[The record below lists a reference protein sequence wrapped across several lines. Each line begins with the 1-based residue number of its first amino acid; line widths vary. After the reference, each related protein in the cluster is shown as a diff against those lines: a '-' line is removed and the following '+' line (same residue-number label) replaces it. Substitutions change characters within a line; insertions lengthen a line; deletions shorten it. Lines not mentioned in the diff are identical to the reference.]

1 MGKPQETYS
10 YYGPLNWVMLNMGFH
25 NEHHDFPMV
34 DWRRLPRLH
43 HLAPEFYQPLLAY
56 RSYTRLILKFICDKN
71 ISPLNRW
78 VRPDAPQQKGS
89 AS

>member
-1 MGKPQETYS
+1 MDS
-10 YYGPLNWVMLNMGFH
+10 FLI
-25 NEHHDFPMV
+25 NEHPQQVHTQRRKDILKRHPMV
-34 DWRRLPRLH
+34 AWSKLPQLYRM
-43 HLAPEFYQPLLAY
+43 APEFYQPLLAY
-56 RSYTRLILKFICDKN
+56 RSYTRLIFKFICDKN